1 MARVAPV
8 VPDEKSILCE
18 NCGYTLD
25 GLPPGANCPECG
37 SPTSQSMSEDG
48 RHLSAWEAG
57 SDRPIRRFISTSWAS
72 IVRPSHFFRT
82 LTTRKQ
88 IASAKAFADLHWF
101 MASVLFATAALA
113 HWEWYRRF
121 IIGGGGGGSDA
132 IGWDL
137 LWVLLAVGSYVS
149 LRVTTRLAAWLTAWE
164 ARYRGIRLPK
174 DVVRRGLY
182 YHAAHYLPVALFAFA
197 TTLLNWEL
205 FIYRVVGLE
214 AANVYLWVLSGQV
227 VLSAAYLFW
236 TYWAAMRNMMYANR

>member
-37 SPTSQSMSEDG
+37 RPTSQSMSEDG

-72 IVRPSHFFRT
+72 IVRPSRFFRT

-101 MASVLFATAALA
+101 IASVLFATAAVA
-113 HWEWYRRF
+113 HWRWYTGF
-121 IIGGGGGGSDA
+121 IAGGGDRIWSE
-132 IGWDL
+132 ILWCL
-137 LWVLLAVGSYVS
+137 LIIGSYVS
-149 LRVTTRLAAWLTAWE
+149 LRVTTRLAASLTAWE

-197 TTLLNWEL
+197 TTVLNREL
-205 FIYRVVGLE
+205 FTHRILGLE
-214 AANVYLWVLSGQV
+214 AANIYLCILSGQV
-227 VLSAAYLFW
+227 VLSAVYLFW